1 MNTHSDIEKF
11 EELQAGYILGDLTPE
26 EENTLVALC
35 SKLGRKIDDD
45 SSLAFTMAA
54 FEGALSSPA
63 PETGAASGDV
73 ISSDLRSRILENVT
87 HSQGQHDSILRPDFN
102 NSETDNLSSGQSSN
116 QSEQVISLPFW
127 SGWAAA
133 VLVLCFWIG
142 SEIGGRVNL
151 SSSTQSGIGD
161 PVNALVSTLEKL
173 ENVQSAPI
181 DGLGSYESMTGR
193 YVWSDQSQQGYME
206 LEGLPVN
213 NPEVNQYQLW
223 IVDPA
228 RDADAPVDGGVFDI
242 AESGKNI
249 IPIDAKLKVNK
260 PVAFVITLEQPGG
273 VVKSRQEVVV
283 GIGKAPDAA

>member
-1 MNTHSDIEKF
+1 MNTNSDIEKF

-35 SKLGRKIDDD
+35 SKLGRKIDAD

-54 FEGALSSPA
+54 FEGALSSPDPSSEA
-63 PETGAASGDV
+63 GSGNIPV
-73 ISSDLRSRILENVT
+73 ALRARILEDVS
-87 HSQGQHDSILRPDFN
+87 HSQGPRDSILRPDFSK
-102 NSETDNLSSGQSSN
+102 SEFDDASSGQSASKA
-116 QSEQVISLPFW
+116 ERILSLPFW

-142 SEIGGRVNL
+142 SEIGGRVNM
-151 SSSTQSGIGD
+151 SSSTQSGTAN
-161 PVNALVSTLEKL
+161 PVTELVSALEKL

-181 DGLGSYESMTGR
+181 DGLGSYETMNGR
-193 YVWSDQSQQGYME
+193 YVWSDQFQQGYME

-213 NPEVNQYQLW
+213 NPEVSQYQLW

-249 IPIDAKLKVNK
+249 IPIDAKLKVKK

-273 VVKSRQEVVV
+273 VVKSRQEIVV

>member
-1 MNTHSDIEKF
+1 MNTNSDIEKF

-35 SKLGRKIDDD
+35 SKLGRKIDAD

-54 FEGALSSPA
+54 FEGALSSPD
-63 PETGAASGDV
+63 PASEAGSGNIPV
-73 ISSDLRSRILENVT
+73 ALRARILEDVS
-87 HSQGQHDSILRPDFN
+87 HSLGPRDSILRPDFSK
-102 NSETDNLSSGQSSN
+102 SESDDASSGQSASKA
-116 QSEQVISLPFW
+116 ERILSLPFW

-142 SEIGGRVNL
+142 SEIGGRVNM
-151 SSSTQSGIGD
+151 SSSTQSGTAN
-161 PVNALVSTLEKL
+161 PVTELVSALEKL

-181 DGLGSYESMTGR
+181 DGLGSYVTMNGR
-193 YVWSDQSQQGYME
+193 YVWSDQFQQGYME

-213 NPEVNQYQLW
+213 NPEVSQYQLW

-273 VVKSRQEVVV
+273 VVKSRQEIVV